1 MSEKLSGKRILL
13 GVTGGIAAY
22 KIPNLVRLLK
32 KEGALV
38 RVILSPS
45 ASWFVAPKALSVVS
59 ENPVWEHFFDPH
71 TQTWNNHV
79 EAALWADVIL
89 VAPCTASTLSK
100 LVQGYSDNLLVTT
113 LMCSRC
119 PVLIAP
125 AMDLDMFKQE
135 SVQQNLHI
143 LASRGMRIIEPETG
157 ALASGLHGKGRM
169 PEPET
174 LFNEV
179 YKTCVYRSVFA
190 GKKVLVTAG
199 PTHEYIDTVRYIG
212 NASSGKMGYALAS
225 AFQGMGADV
234 ELLSGPVALE
244 NPEGINTTRVVSA
257 SEMFEAFVGLMPK
270 ADVILCAAAV
280 SDYMPLEKRQ
290 HKLKK
295 TSAALTLEL
304 RKTPDLLKYA
314 GEYRRKE
321 QYLAGFALE
330 SENEMQHA
338 TEKLHAKKADL
349 IVLNSLNDKGAGFGT
364 DTNKVSLISH
374 NNILHT
380 GLLSKSEIAWEIGLY
395 IAREKGLI

>member
-1 MSEKLSGKRILL
+1 
-13 GVTGGIAAY
+13 
-22 KIPNLVRLLK
+22 
-32 KEGALV
+32 
-38 RVILSPS
+38 
-45 ASWFVAPKALSVVS
+45 
-59 ENPVWEHFFDPH
+59 
-71 TQTWNNHV
+71 
-79 EAALWADVIL
+79 
-89 VAPCTASTLSK
+89 
-100 LVQGYSDNLLVTT
+100 
-113 LMCSRC
+113 
-119 PVLIAP
+119 
-125 AMDLDMFKQE
+125 
-135 SVQQNLHI
+135 
-143 LASRGMRIIEPETG
+143 
-157 ALASGLHGKGRM
+157 
-169 PEPET
+169 
-174 LFNEV
+174 
-179 YKTCVYRSVFA
+179 
-190 GKKVLVTAG
+190 
-199 PTHEYIDTVRYIG
+199 
-212 NASSGKMGYALAS
+212 
-225 AFQGMGADV
+225 
-234 ELLSGPVALE
+234 
-244 NPEGINTTRVVSA
+244 
-257 SEMFEAFVGLMPK
+257 MFEAFVGLMPK